1 MDLGGHMETSQRESL
16 CAPRPCKRP
25 VPNSEVGP
33 CDRGE
38 LEGIH
43 GTAGR
48 ESGSGSGYTTLVGPP
63 TQPVILAPV
72 KGVVSGCGPPCST
85 SRSGNPQADHSGA
98 GGPLQICSTPG
109 GKYPHFC

>member
-48 ESGSGSGYTTLVGPP
+48 ESGSGSG
-63 TQPVILAPV
+63 
-72 KGVVSGCGPPCST
+72 
-85 SRSGNPQADHSGA
+85 
-98 GGPLQICSTPG
+98 
-109 GKYPHFC
+109 